1 MRWEVVFGASM
12 KLHHEFRALAVSIFV
27 IDRGAIGE
35 PPYPPTKSPHG
46 HQGMLGSWE
55 KGHVLRWSIAFN
67 KVGPIVPLHDLSGP
81 R

>member
-1 MRWEVVFGASM
+1 MVFGASM

-46 HQGMLGSWE
+46 HQGVLGS
-55 KGHVLRWSIAFN
+55 
-67 KVGPIVPLHDLSGP
+67 
-81 R
+81 